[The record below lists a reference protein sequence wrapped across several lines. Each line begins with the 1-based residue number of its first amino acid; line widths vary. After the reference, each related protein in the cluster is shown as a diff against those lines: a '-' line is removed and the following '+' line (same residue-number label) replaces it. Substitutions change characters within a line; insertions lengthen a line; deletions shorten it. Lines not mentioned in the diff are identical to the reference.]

1 MIKDLKDRATKM
13 YDIQNDWIGQRFQ
26 KEMDRYWNVKIT
38 EVVITDNVVFQTHT
52 GLTEKP
58 TNNKKGKSI

>member
-26 KEMDRYWNVKIT
+26 KEMDRYHLKNLQHIYLNC
-38 EVVITDNVVFQTHT
+38 DSSNS
-52 GLTEKP
+52 
-58 TNNKKGKSI
+58 NKD